1 MSEDISVTKI
11 THFGISGV
19 NARPMSRNQFYEYT
33 EEPCPWFSKD
43 DEDGY
48 LIQPILRGIHRLGIK
63 DHRYMFSWMQKDLFE
78 RTYSSVDGMRFEH
91 ALSLVREGKCITGR
105 ALRGPTMTYIK
116 LNADG
121 VVIQGHT
128 YPNYS
133 TEEPAELDV
142 RTMMEA
148 SDWTI
153 FNPDNPDERPRLFS
167 FRMIIQ
173 QMDDGK
179 KFRRRS
185 HSSSRH
191 SPDYFDID
199 KEWLEKYGLS
209 HPEFDDETID
219 MFDSTPEWWEI
230 DPKSSD

>member
-1 MSEDISVTKI
+1 
-11 THFGISGV
+11 
-19 NARPMSRNQFYEYT
+19 MSRNQFYEYT

-43 DEDGY
+43 DEYGY

-91 ALSLVREGKCITGR
+91 ALARMRDGMYITSQ
-105 ALRGPTMTYIK
+105 ALRGPTMTYIRF
-116 LNADG
+116 NDDG
-121 VVIQGHT
+121 VLEQCHMYPKYTAEESAALDIQ
-128 YPNYS
+128 
-133 TEEPAELDV
+133 
-142 RTMMEA
+142 TMLNA
-148 SDWTI
+148 SDWTV
-153 FNPDNPDERPRLFS
+153 FDPNSQDHALRLFS